1 MDTIAQPLLE
11 VAGLHV
17 RYGELVALRDVSLTV
32 TEGEVVCI
40 IGPNGAGKSTLLAAV
55 AGGVSPDKGMIRFL
69 VQKLVRGYVPDMSGE
84 EFPTGEER
92 MVYPSRLPAG
102 YPDLQLGEA

>member
-1 MDTIAQPLLE
+1 MDAIAQPLLE

-32 TEGEVVCI
+32 AEGEVVCI

-55 AGGVSPDKGMIRFL
+55 AGGVTPDKGTIRFQGHNL
-69 VQKLVRGYVPDMSGE
+69 VNCRRSVSHGSACRWCRRDGTYSA
-84 EFPTGEER
+84 R
-92 MVYPSRLPAG
+92 
-102 YPDLQLGEA
+102 

>member
-1 MDTIAQPLLE
+1 MMDAIAQPLLE

-32 TEGEVVCI
+32 AEGEVVCI

-55 AGGVSPDKGMIRFL
+55 AGGVTPDKGTIRFQGHNL
-69 VQKLVRGYVPDMSGE
+69 VS
-84 EFPTGEER
+84 
-92 MVYPSRLPAG
+92 LPAERIAR
-102 YPDLQLGEA
+102 LGACPAASSKCWPSDER